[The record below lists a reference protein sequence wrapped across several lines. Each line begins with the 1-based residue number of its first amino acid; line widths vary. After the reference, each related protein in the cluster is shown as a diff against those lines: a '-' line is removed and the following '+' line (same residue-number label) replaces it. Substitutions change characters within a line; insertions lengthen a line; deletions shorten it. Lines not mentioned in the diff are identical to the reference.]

1 MTDKVNESRRNLL
14 IATSAVGAIG
24 VGFAAVPFIKSWMPS
39 ERAKAAGGVVK
50 ANVSKLESGQKLQVK
65 WRGQPIFIVKR
76 DQTLLDT
83 LPELDSRLKDPNSE
97 DSIQPEFAKNLH
109 RSQKE
114 ELLVMVGICTH
125 LGCSPKIYPEIVPQA
140 FDADWKGGFFCPCHG
155 STFDI
160 SGRVFKGSPAGT
172 NMVIPPYVF
181 VDDNN
186 LIIGTDKLEGGA

>member
-14 IATSAVGAIG
+14 IGTSVVGVIG
-24 VGFAAVPFIKSWMPS
+24 AGFAAVPFIKSWMPS

-50 ANVSKLESGQKLQVK
+50 ANISKLQVGQKLQVK

-76 DQTLLDT
+76 DKTLLDT
-83 LPELDSRLKDPNSE
+83 LPGLKDRLKDPDSE
-97 DSIQPEFAKNLH
+97 QSIQPDYAKNLH

-125 LGCSPKIYPEIVPQA
+125 LGCSPKVYPEIVPQA

-160 SGRVFKGSPAGT
+160 SGRVFNGSPAGT
-172 NMVIPPYVF
+172 NMVIPPYVY
-181 VDDNN
+181 VDENN
-186 LIIGTDKLEGGA
+186 LIIGTDKLEGEA

>member
-24 VGFAAVPFIKSWMPS
+24 AGFAAVPFIKSWMPS

-76 DQTLLDT
+76 DKTLLDT
-83 LPELDSRLKDPNSE
+83 LPGLDGRLKDPKSE

-125 LGCSPKIYPEIVPQA
+125 LGCSPKVYPEIVPQA

-172 NMVIPPYVF
+172 NMVIPPYVY
-181 VDDNN
+181 VDENN

>member
-14 IATSAVGAIG
+14 IATSVVGAIG

-76 DQTLLDT
+76 DKKLLDT
-83 LPELDSRLKDPNSE
+83 LSNHDDRLKDPKNES
-97 DSIQPEFAKNLH
+97 SIQPEFANNPY

-114 ELLVMVGICTH
+114 DLLVMVGICTH
-125 LGCSPKIYPEIVPQA
+125 LGCSPKVYPEIVPQV
-140 FDADWKGGFFCPCHG
+140 FDAKWQGGFFCPCHG
-155 STFDI
+155 SRFDI
-160 SGRVFKGSPAGT
+160 SGRVYNGSPAGT
-172 NMVIPPYVF
+172 NMVIPPYVY

-186 LIIGTDKLEGGA
+186 LIIGTDKVGGAS

>member
-1 MTDKVNESRRNLL
+1 MTEEVNESRRNLL
-14 IATSAVGAIG
+14 IATSVVGAVG

-39 ERAKAAGGVVK
+39 ERAKAAGNPVT
-50 ANVSKLESGQKLQVK
+50 ANISKLEMGQKLQIE

-76 DQTLLDT
+76 DKTLLGT
-83 LPELDSRLKDPNSE
+83 LPELKDRLKDPDSE
-97 DSIQPEFAKNLH
+97 NSIQPEFAKNLH

-125 LGCSPKIYPEIVPQA
+125 LGCSPKVYPEIVPQA
-140 FDADWKGGFFCPCHG
+140 FDSDWKGGFFCPCHG

-160 SGRVFKGSPAGT
+160 SGRVFNGSPAGT

-181 VDDNN
+181 IDENN
-186 LIIGTDKLEGGA
+186 LIIGVDKLEGEA

>member
-39 ERAKAAGGVVK
+39 ERAKAAGGLVK

-76 DQTLLDT
+76 DKVLLDT
-83 LPELDSRLKDPNSE
+83 LPELDDRLKDPKSE
-97 DSIQPEFAKNLH
+97 ESIQPEFAKNLH

-125 LGCSPKIYPEIVPQA
+125 LGCSPKVYPEIVPQA
-140 FDADWKGGFFCPCHG
+140 FDSEWKGGFFCPCHG

-172 NMVIPPYVF
+172 NMVIPPYVY
-181 VDDNN
+181 VDENN

>member
-39 ERAKAAGGVVK
+39 ERAKAAGGLVK

-76 DQTLLDT
+76 DKVLLDT
-83 LPELDSRLKDPNSE
+83 LPELDGRLKDPKSE

-125 LGCSPKIYPEIVPQA
+125 LGCSPKVYPEIVPQA

-172 NMVIPPYVF
+172 NMVIPPYVY
-181 VDDNN
+181 VDENN

>member
-24 VGFAAVPFIKSWMPS
+24 AGFAAVPFLKAWLPS
-39 ERAKAAGGVVK
+39 ERAKSAGEPVT
-50 ANVSKLESGQKLQVK
+50 ANISKLEVGQKIQLM

-76 DQTLLDT
+76 DKTLLDT
-83 LPELDSRLKDPNSE
+83 LPDLKDRLKDPDSNN
-97 DSIQPEFAKNLH
+97 SIQPESSKNIH

-125 LGCSPKIYPEIVPQA
+125 LGCSPKVYTEIVPQA
-140 FDADWKGGFFCPCHG
+140 FDADWKGGFFCPCHD

-160 SGRVFKGSPAGT
+160 SGRVFNGSPAGT

-186 LIIGTDKLEGGA
+186 LIIGVESLEGEA

>member
-14 IATSAVGAIG
+14 IATSVVGAIG
-24 VGFAAVPFIKSWMPS
+24 AGFAAVPFIKSWMPS

-76 DQTLLDT
+76 DKVLLDT
-83 LPELDSRLKDPNSE
+83 LSNHDDRLKDAKSE
-97 DSIQPEFAKNLH
+97 KSIQPDFAKNIY

-125 LGCSPKIYPEIVPQA
+125 LGCSPKVYPEIVPQA
-140 FDADWKGGFFCPCHG
+140 FDSDWQGGFFCPCHG

-160 SGRVFKGSPAGT
+160 SGRVYNGSPAGT
-172 NMVIPPYVF
+172 NMVIPPYVY
-181 VDDNN
+181 VDENN

>member
-24 VGFAAVPFIKSWMPS
+24 AGFAAVPFLKAWLPS
-39 ERAKAAGGVVK
+39 ERAKSAGEPVK
-50 ANVSKLESGQKLQVK
+50 ANISKLEVGQKIQIM

-76 DQTLLDT
+76 DKTLLET
-83 LPELDSRLKDPNSE
+83 LPSLNNRLKDPDSN
-97 DSIQPEFAKNLH
+97 DSIQPESSKNLH

-125 LGCSPKIYPEIVPQA
+125 LGCSPKVYPEIVPQA
-140 FDADWKGGFFCPCHG
+140 FDSDWKGGFFCPCHG

-160 SGRVFKGSPAGT
+160 SGRVFNGSPAGT

-181 VDDNN
+181 VDEDN
-186 LIIGTDKLEGGA
+186 LIVGVESLEGDA

>member
-14 IATSAVGAIG
+14 IATSVVGAIG
-24 VGFAAVPFIKSWMPS
+24 AGFAAVPFIKSWMPS

-76 DQTLLDT
+76 DKVLLDT
-83 LPELDSRLKDPNSE
+83 LTNHDDRLKDAKS
-97 DSIQPEFAKNLH
+97 DKSIQPDFAKNIY

-125 LGCSPKIYPEIVPQA
+125 LGCSPKVYPEIVPQA
-140 FDADWKGGFFCPCHG
+140 FDSDWQGGFYCPCHG

-160 SGRVFKGSPAGT
+160 SGRVYNGSPAGT
-172 NMVIPPYVF
+172 NMVIPPYVY
-181 VDDNN
+181 VDENN

>member
-39 ERAKAAGGVVK
+39 ERAKAAGGIVK
-50 ANVSKLESGQKLQVK
+50 ANVSKLEPGQKLQVK

-76 DQTLLDT
+76 DKVLLDT
-83 LPELDSRLKDPNSE
+83 LPELDDRLKDPKSE
-97 DSIQPEFAKNLH
+97 ESIQPEFAKNLY

-125 LGCSPKIYPEIVPQA
+125 LGCSPKVYPEIVPQA

-172 NMVIPPYVF
+172 NMVIPPYVY

>member
-14 IATSAVGAIG
+14 IGTSVVGAIG
-24 VGFAAVPFIKSWMPS
+24 AGFAAVPFIKSWMPS

-50 ANVSKLESGQKLQVK
+50 ANISKLQVGQKLQVK

-76 DQTLLDT
+76 DKTLLDT
-83 LPELDSRLKDPNSE
+83 LPGLKDRLKDPDSE
-97 DSIQPEFAKNLH
+97 QSIQPDYAKNLH

-125 LGCSPKIYPEIVPQA
+125 LGCSPKVYPEIVPQA

-160 SGRVFKGSPAGT
+160 SGRVFNGSPAGT
-172 NMVIPPYVF
+172 NMVIPPYVY
-181 VDDNN
+181 VDENN
-186 LIIGTDKLEGGA
+186 LIIGTDKLEGEA

>member
-1 MTDKVNESRRNLL
+1 MTDQVNESRRNLL

-24 VGFAAVPFIKSWMPS
+24 AGFAAVPFLKAWLPS
-39 ERAKAAGGVVK
+39 ERAKSAGEPVT
-50 ANVSKLESGQKLQVK
+50 ANISKLEVGQKIQLM

-76 DQTLLDT
+76 DKTLLDT
-83 LPELDSRLKDPNSE
+83 LPELSDRLKDPDSN
-97 DSIQPEFAKNLH
+97 DSIQPGSSKNIH

-125 LGCSPKIYPEIVPQA
+125 LGCSPKVYSEIVPQA
-140 FDADWKGGFFCPCHG
+140 FDSDWKGGFFCPCHG
-155 STFDI
+155 SAFDI
-160 SGRVFKGSPAGT
+160 SGRVFNGSPAGT

-186 LIIGTDKLEGGA
+186 LIIGVESLEGEA

>member
-14 IATSAVGAIG
+14 IATSVVGAIG
-24 VGFAAVPFIKSWMPS
+24 AGFAAVPFIKSWMPS

-76 DQTLLDT
+76 DKVLLDT
-83 LPELDSRLKDPNSE
+83 LSNHDDRLKDAKSE
-97 DSIQPEFAKNLH
+97 KSIQPDFAKNIY

-125 LGCSPKIYPEIVPQA
+125 LGCSPKVYPEIVPQA
-140 FDADWKGGFFCPCHG
+140 FDSDWQGGFYCPCHG

-160 SGRVFKGSPAGT
+160 SGRVYNGSPAGT
-172 NMVIPPYVF
+172 NMVIPPYVY
-181 VDDNN
+181 VDENN